1 MFNIE
6 VILKVYNNNYK
17 TKKVYHLQDL
27 KFQQLVVK

>member
-6 VILKVYNNNYK
+6 VTLKMYNRNYVIMKVYLVK
-17 TKKVYHLQDL
+17 DL